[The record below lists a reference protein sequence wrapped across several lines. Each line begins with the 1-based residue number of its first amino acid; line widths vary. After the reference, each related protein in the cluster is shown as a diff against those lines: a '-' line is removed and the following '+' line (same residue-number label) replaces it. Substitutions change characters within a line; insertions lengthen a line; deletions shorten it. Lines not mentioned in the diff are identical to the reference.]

1 MIAYVDTSV
10 VLALYVNE
18 NSSQAAHRILEAS
31 QTLVTSQLSRVEVIR
46 NLHRHFIEGELS
58 FVLESFAADLAL
70 MAVMEVSTGVIDT
83 AIEIAASTGVK
94 SLDAIHISSA
104 QVALGSG
111 AVFVTFDRRQAVA
124 ARSLGMTVLGVN

>member
-18 NSSQAAHRILEAS
+18 DSSQADHRILEA
-31 QTLVTSQLSRVEVIR
+31 
-46 NLHRHFIEGELS
+46 
-58 FVLESFAADLAL
+58 
-70 MAVMEVSTGVIDT
+70 STGVIDT